1 MISKRSQNLKSS
13 IFSKYMDLISKREK
27 EGIEFYKLNMGQPDF
42 ETNMLYFKS
51 LSDFYAK
58 TNSYSDPS
66 GLSLLKESVCKF
78 YNNLY
83 RNITFVKEDIIITQ
97 GASDAII
104 KLLYSICDCNDE
116 IIVLEP
122 FFADYKLYCD
132 MLNIQMKAISW
143 DDVDDFIFKK
153 KITNRTKAILFAN
166 PNNPDGAVVNQ
177 KFAYKLLELAEKYNL
192 TIISDEVYS
201 GLIYSDK
208 YVSFIPYLRKN
219 VVVVDSSSKKLNL
232 CGSRIGYIISKNEE
246 LNKRLITLN
255 DCRISISNAEQFA
268 VANVLENASEIIE
281 QSRNIYEKRINVIK
295 EKLKNTKIKYITPYG
310 GLMMLLEMPFA
321 TDKYVEWLI
330 NKYSNNNYSLLVTQ
344 ASEFYISNIGKNR
357 IRICVTIDD
366 DKIEKIMNLLI
377 ESCDKYMEEQL

>member
-13 IFSKYMDLISKREK
+13 IFSKYMDLIRKREK
-27 EGIEFYKLNMGQPDF
+27 EGIQFYKLNMGQPDF

-58 TNSYSDPS
+58 TNSYSEPS

-83 RNITFVKEDIIITQ
+83 RNITFIKEDIIITQ

-143 DDVDDFIFKK
+143 DDVDDCIFKK

-166 PNNPDGAVVNQ
+166 PNNPDGAIVDQ

-295 EKLKNTKIKYITPYG
+295 EKLKDTKIKYTTPYG
-310 GLMMLLEMPFA
+310 GLMMLLELPFA

-330 NKYSNNNYSLLVTQ
+330 NKYNNNNYSLLVTQ